1 MIKREKIK
9 NFFEYILGLS
19 IILEANSV
27 YSQIYGL
34 HKIIRTCMVIV
45 VCFSLLI
52 LLLLRKNKLTKKN
65 AIVILID
72 YLISIIMYFNTNN
85 ITGKGVILLVFDSFL
100 PLMYL
105 YLDKLSKEEIINFL
119 KKIVN
124 IIVIIC
130 CISLVFYFFSSVI
143 KILKPTNTIKILWGK
158 PYSEIDS
165 FFYLHFN
172 TQVIYWV
179 TNSPL
184 IRNTGIYTEG
194 PMYALVLVTGLM
206 INCLIIDEKNKY
218 SYIKSLIIIVT
229 TITTFSFTG
238 ILCIGIV
245 LLIYIFNLYQVGNK
259 KQKVSMIII
268 TITIIFILT
277 PLMIS
282 FTEKKMATSSAS
294 HRRMDF
300 INGINAFKD
309 SPLIGKGINHKKPD
323 ELNPEE
329 GYGYSNAIIPVMTD
343 GGIILLSFYIIP
355 FVIVLMFSIKN
366 RHKKYILFE
375 IVFFILLL
383 TTQFQYRLLMIL
395 MILLQYNVPRIER
408 RKEINK

>member
-1 MIKREKIK
+1 MIKKKKIK
-9 NFFEYILGLS
+9 NFFEYILSLS

-34 HKIIRTCMVIV
+34 HKIIRICMVIV
-45 VCFSLLI
+45 ACFSLLI

-85 ITGKGVILLVFDSFL
+85 ITGKGVIILVFDSFL

-105 YLDKLSKEEIINFL
+105 YLNKLSKEEIVNFL

-130 CISLVFYFFSSVI
+130 CISLVFYFLSSVT
-143 KILKPTNTIKILWGK
+143 KVLKPTNTIKILWGI

-172 TQVIYWV
+172 TQVIYWI

-194 PMYALVLVTGLM
+194 PMYALVLVIGLM
-206 INCLIIDEKNKY
+206 INCLIIEEKNKY
-218 SYIKSLIIIVT
+218 SYIKSLIISIT
-229 TITTFSFTG
+229 TITTLSFTG

-245 LLIYIFNLYQVGNK
+245 LLIYIFNSYQELNK
-259 KQKVSMIII
+259 RQKVSVNIIA
-268 TITIIFILT
+268 ITIIFILI
-277 PLMIS
+277 PFLIS
-282 FTEKKMATSSAS
+282 FTERKMVTASAS
-294 HRRMDF
+294 HRKMDF
-300 INGINAFKD
+300 LNGINAFKD
-309 SPLIGKGINHKKPD
+309 SPLIGKGINHKKPN

-355 FVIVLMFSIKN
+355 FIMVFMFSIKN
-366 RHKKYILFE
+366 RYKEYILFE
-375 IVFFILLL
+375 TAFFILLL
-383 TTQFQYRLLMIL
+383 TIQFQYRLLMIL